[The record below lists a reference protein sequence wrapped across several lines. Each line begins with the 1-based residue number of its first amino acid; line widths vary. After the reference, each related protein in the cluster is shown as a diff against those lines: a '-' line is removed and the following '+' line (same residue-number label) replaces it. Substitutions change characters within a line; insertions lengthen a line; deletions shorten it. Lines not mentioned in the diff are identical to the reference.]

1 MVETEVDWEVCY
13 PLGNCVYLVAD
24 YVIRWTEGTLQV
36 MKSSRRFCIY
46 FIIIYFYGIFIKL
59 SSQII
64 FFLYCVMLKYHEKN
78 PIRIL
83 QD

>member
-36 MKSSRRFCIY
+36 MKPSRRFCIS
-46 FIIIYFYGIFIKL
+46 FIIIYLKNVMFIRCLMEFL
-59 SSQII
+59 SNC
-64 FFLYCVMLKYHEKN
+64 LLKFCCIVLCYVK
-78 PIRIL
+78 IS
-83 QD
+83 